1 MTAPGVV
8 TAAAEPVGDNEIM
21 RRAGQA
27 TAYLLG
33 GGATAVAAAGAAL
46 ALVVA
51 GLLSL
56 VLVGVPLLPV
66 VVRGIRSL
74 AAVERRRAG
83 RLLGGVVPQR
93 YAQPSGSSFAQLRT
107 LARDPATWRDLVWLV
122 LHAVAG
128 TALAICSLALWLSLI
143 AAPLV
148 MLVWWVPDGAPVDF
162 FVSIDSWTRALTVP
176 PLAAAGS
183 VALLVWAWPVVA
195 AALARSYRALLAPSA
210 HDRLAARVEQLSATR
225 AAALDAHAAELRRIE
240 RDLHD
245 GMQARLVAVA
255 IQLGLAQRQR
265 DTDPDTANAL
275 VERAH
280 AGVEQTL
287 TALREVVRSIYPPIL
302 ADRGLAEAVRTL
314 AAESPVPVR
323 TSIGA
328 LVRPPAAVES
338 AAYFVAAEALT
349 NVAKHSGATEATLTL
364 DQGGDRLV
372 VEVTDNGRGGADPSG
387 GTGLAGVADRAA
399 ALDGRITL
407 HSPSGGPTTLRV
419 ELPCAS

>member
-1 MTAPGVV
+1 
-8 TAAAEPVGDNEIM
+8 M
-21 RRAGQA
+21 RRAGRA
-27 TAYLLG
+27 TAYLLRAG
-33 GGATAVAAAGAAL
+33 VTSVAASAAL
-46 ALVVA
+46 AALLVAGVLCLVV
-51 GLLSL
+51 
-56 VLVGVPLLPV
+56 VGVPLLADV
-66 VVRGIRSL
+66 LRGVRSL

-93 YAQPSGSSFAQLRT
+93 YREPSGSSFAQLRT
-107 LARDPATWRDLVWLV
+107 LIGDPATWRDLAWLV
-122 LHAVAG
+122 LHAG
-128 TALAICSLALWLSLI
+128 TGTSLAVCWLVLWLCAI
-143 AAPLV
+143 TAPIV
-148 MLVWWVPDGAPVDF
+148 TLVWWMPSGAPIDF
-162 FVSIDSWTRALTVP
+162 FVAIDSWPRALTVP
-176 PLAAAGS
+176 PLVAAGS
-183 VALLVWAWPVVA
+183 VALLVGTGPVVA
-195 AALARSYRALLAPSA
+195 RTQARLYRAVLAPSS
-210 HDRLAARVEQLSATR
+210 HDHLAARVEQLSATR

-265 DTDPDTANAL
+265 GTDPGTADEL

-287 TALREVVRSIYPPIL
+287 TALRDVVRSIYPPIL

-314 AAESPVPVR
+314 AAECPVPVQ
-323 TSIGA
+323 TSIGE

-349 NVAKHSGATEATLTL
+349 NVVKHSGATEVSLIL

-387 GTGLAGVADRAA
+387 GTGLAGVAGRAA
-399 ALDGRITL
+399 ALDGRMTL
-407 HSPSGGPTTLRV
+407 KSPAGGPTTLRV